1 MFNHL
6 HVHSTYST
14 LDGLAQIEELAK
26 KASSFNMSALCITD
40 HGSCSGHKDLEKI
53 SKQYGLKPIYGCE
66 FYMCRGEQP
75 TKEDSG
81 YHIILLAKN
90 REGLE
95 NMYKLYHYSY
105 ELFYRKPHIT
115 FSLLKRHSKGLI
127 CTSACIGSIVA
138 QDLLE
143 GRTEAIKQFK
153 DIFGEDFYL
162 EIQPQDLPDQFI
174 VNRETIK
181 YGKKFNI
188 PVIATNDVHYV
199 EKEDNKVHEVL
210 LAMQINKKWSD
221 PKRWK
226 FPTDDYYFKSREEM
240 NLPDEYL
247 DNTQLIVDKIET
259 FDLPK
264 GNFMPHYTKLAPG
277 QSEREALEE
286 IVWNNFESRY
296 NGSESVREA
305 VKHELDVID
314 GEGYSGY
321 FLIVQDYIKQAREN
335 GVLVGVG
342 RGSGAG
348 SKVAYLTDITKVD
361 PNKYGLIFERF
372 LDRGR
377 IPDID
382 VDVSN
387 QDWVFKYFQS
397 IYGEKNVAR
406 IVTFGRLTAK
416 AVVRKV
422 MSVFEYSMQEIKEI
436 TSEFP
441 DINGDLMETFNSSD
455 KVKDFALK
463 NEWLWKCMLKLNGCV
478 SNEGKHAG
486 GVVICEDLINKLPV
500 KIDTDDNGN
509 RNVPVAMLTK
519 YPLEEAGF
527 VKLDVLGLATLP
539 IIKDCLDMIDEEV
552 DIDNINLNDPEL
564 FKMLSEGDTSGVFQ
578 LATQS
583 AMIMKQKPKCFQDI
597 VNFTSIIRPGT
608 GDINEYMDR
617 YNGKEWWIEP
627 ERQKYLNQSKGLMIF
642 QEQYLED
649 AKTYANWHYGFSD
662 KHIRKNK
669 KLKEDEELFEKFIED
684 GIHNGYKQKQLTKI
698 WKEIVEVAGSGYG
711 FNKSHAVVY
720 SVITMQ
726 TAYLKHYYPKQ
737 WYCALM
743 NSKIA
748 DQTEIAGLVAECK
761 RKKINILPPDVN
773 KSGDKFIVTE
783 EGISMPINYLKRV
796 SGKAIKGLQR
806 LRPIHSLED
815 VIERRNKSEINKTAI
830 IAMIKAGCFDFQ
842 DKNRANLIQIYD
854 MSERNKTQIKNGY
867 IPPLVEYNT
876 KVRLSWEK
884 EVLGMYVSEHPLA
897 NHNPVSMADKREGE
911 DIIQVVEIEEVA
923 ERYQK
928 NGRRMAF
935 ITASNNFGNLKI
947 LAFAETWVD
956 CRNIVKEGEIM
967 LIDGRKNGDSIIA
980 YNIERIDI

>member
-115 FSLLKRHSKGLI
+115 FSLLKCHSKGLI

-377 IPDID
+377 IPD
-382 VDVSN
+382 
-387 QDWVFKYFQS
+387 Y
-397 IYGEKNVAR
+397 
-406 IVTFGRLTAK
+406 
-416 AVVRKV
+416 
-422 MSVFEYSMQEIKEI
+422 
-436 TSEFP
+436 
-441 DINGDLMETFNSSD
+441 
-455 KVKDFALK
+455 
-463 NEWLWKCMLKLNGCV
+463 C
-478 SNEGKHAG
+478 
-486 GVVICEDLINKLPV
+486 
-500 KIDTDDNGN
+500 
-509 RNVPVAMLTK
+509 
-519 YPLEEAGF
+519 
-527 VKLDVLGLATLP
+527 
-539 IIKDCLDMIDEEV
+539 
-552 DIDNINLNDPEL
+552 
-564 FKMLSEGDTSGVFQ
+564 
-578 LATQS
+578 
-583 AMIMKQKPKCFQDI
+583 
-597 VNFTSIIRPGT
+597 
-608 GDINEYMDR
+608 
-617 YNGKEWWIEP
+617 
-627 ERQKYLNQSKGLMIF
+627 
-642 QEQYLED
+642 
-649 AKTYANWHYGFSD
+649 
-662 KHIRKNK
+662 
-669 KLKEDEELFEKFIED
+669 
-684 GIHNGYKQKQLTKI
+684 
-698 WKEIVEVAGSGYG
+698 IVEPSG
-711 FNKSHAVVY
+711 
-720 SVITMQ
+720 
-726 TAYLKHYYPKQ
+726 
-737 WYCALM
+737 
-743 NSKIA
+743 
-748 DQTEIAGLVAECK
+748 
-761 RKKINILPPDVN
+761 NIW
-773 KSGDKFIVTE
+773 
-783 EGISMPINYLKRV
+783 
-796 SGKAIKGLQR
+796 
-806 LRPIHSLED
+806 
-815 VIERRNKSEINKTAI
+815 
-830 IAMIKAGCFDFQ
+830 C
-842 DKNRANLIQIYD
+842 
-854 MSERNKTQIKNGY
+854 
-867 IPPLVEYNT
+867 
-876 KVRLSWEK
+876 
-884 EVLGMYVSEHPLA
+884 
-897 NHNPVSMADKREGE
+897 
-911 DIIQVVEIEEVA
+911 
-923 ERYQK
+923 
-928 NGRRMAF
+928 
-935 ITASNNFGNLKI
+935 
-947 LAFAETWVD
+947 
-956 CRNIVKEGEIM
+956 
-967 LIDGRKNGDSIIA
+967 
-980 YNIERIDI
+980 